1 MSYPALCI
9 IVYVWQ
15 AEHIA
20 LEQPLSQLSST
31 DIVVRIKQEDEFWA
45 PLLGGGGCC
54 LQSSTPTRN
63 QNIEMKRKTWVFK
76 HENEPR

>member
-45 PLLGGGGCC
+45 PLLGGGGM
-54 LQSSTPTRN
+54 LLTIFNTHPQP
-63 QNIEMKRKTWVFK
+63 KYW
-76 HENEPR
+76 NEKKNMGF

>member
-45 PLLGGGGCC
+45 PLLGGGGS
-54 LQSSTPTRN
+54 LLTFFKTHPQ
-63 QNIEMKRKTWVFK
+63 QKYGKKKKKRGF
-76 HENEPR
+76 